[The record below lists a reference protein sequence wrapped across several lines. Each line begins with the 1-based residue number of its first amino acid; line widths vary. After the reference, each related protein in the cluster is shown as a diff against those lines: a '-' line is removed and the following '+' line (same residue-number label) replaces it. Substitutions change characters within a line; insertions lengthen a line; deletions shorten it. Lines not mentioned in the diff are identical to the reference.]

1 MLRVLNPSPL
11 RVRPAC
17 RVSTRRRAAAGGP
30 RRAIPQQPPVRR
42 PSGDRLCAPWRGA
55 AAAPAPPQAP
65 AVGVDGDAAT
75 TGARG
80 ELEAFLEVVPAR
92 MRRGLARHPE
102 VRELVEVVMDL
113 GRRPIA
119 RFPSGDWVISDQP
132 VTADDLRQA
141 VSKVARTNLLLHAL
155 FLMYH

>member
-11 RVRPAC
+11 RVRPA
-17 RVSTRRRAAAGGP
+17 STRRRAAAGGP

-42 PSGDRLCAPWRGA
+42 PSGDRLCAPWR
-55 AAAPAPPQAP
+55 APVPAQAP
-65 AVGVDGDAAT
+65 AVGVDGEAAAT
-75 TGARG
+75 TRARG

-141 VSKVARTNLLLHAL
+141 VSKVARTNLHLLHTL
-155 FLMYH
+155 LHETN